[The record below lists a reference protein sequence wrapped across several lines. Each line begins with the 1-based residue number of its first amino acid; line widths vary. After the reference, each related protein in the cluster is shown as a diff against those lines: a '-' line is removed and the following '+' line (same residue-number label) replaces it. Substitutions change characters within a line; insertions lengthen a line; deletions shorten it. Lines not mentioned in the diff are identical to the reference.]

1 MSAFEVAY
9 PRLTAGLFYDRE
21 SKTKTGASGGC
32 RRRSA
37 GCTLGP
43 DFKRPDWATPA
54 SWFWRTEGSGEA
66 AAQLPVA
73 EPIDV
78 DWWRLFHDPEL
89 TGLEKRVAAEN
100 LDVKTAGIRLTES
113 RAQLGV
119 ARASL
124 FPTLNGNASYVREQA
139 SNNGLFALIP
149 SAAGRDGCERRAR
162 ATRRVGYQAA
172 ACSRSI
178 STRAVSM
185 RLMRSICGAVS
196 GGRSNRPPRRPRPPR
211 KQSALCCCPAWPRSR
226 ATTSS
231 FAARRLSSAL
241 PARTFAPRRQSLGLT
256 QQRAAGGVTTDLDV
270 ANASAQ
276 LRTTLAQIPSLEQQ
290 EAQTINALSLLLGQP
305 PNALRAELATAKP
318 VPPVPPRVP
327 VGLPSELARRRPD
340 IRQAEAQLH
349 AATADIGVAEANFY
363 PSLNLTGSVGLQS
376 LQFKN
381 LFNFNSKQYALG
393 PGLTIPIF
401 EGGQLRS
408 TLQLREAQQQEAAV
422 NFQKTVLQAW
432 HDVDNALTAYEA
444 EQTRRDELVRA
455 VAENQR
461 ALDLAQS
468 RYQQGVA
475 DFLTVLVPQTQPAD
489 GSATACRAARR
500 QCPPTLSHF
509 TRRWAAAGRR
519 ICRKSTL
526 RRRTEIWYQT
536 TAADFRRVYR
546 VGLREKSWSIR
557 VEIDR

>member
-1 MSAFEVAY
+1 MIEKAKR
-9 PRLTAGLFYDRE
+9 RLALLAAAATL
-21 SKTKTGASGGC
+21 
-32 RRRSA
+32 A

-43 DFKRPDWATPA
+43 DFKRPDWARPA
-54 SWFWRTEGSGEA
+54 SWFGGPKEA
-66 AAQLPVA
+66 VKRPLSLPVA

-78 DWWRLFHDPEL
+78 DWWRLFRDPQL

-124 FPTLNGNASYVREQA
+124 FPTLNGNASYVRELA

-149 SAAGRDGCERRAR
+149 SAAGGTGANGAQGNSTGGISGSGLQAFDLYQGGFDASYEIDLWGAVRRSVES
-162 ATRRVGYQAA
+162 ATATSQAA
-172 ACSRSI
+172 KEAE
-178 STRAVSM
+178 RAV
-185 RLMRSICGAVS
+185 L
-196 GGRSNRPPRRPRPPR
+196 
-211 KQSALCCCPAWPRSR
+211 
-226 ATTSS
+226 
-231 FAARRLSSAL
+231 LSSLAEV
-241 PARTFAPRRQSLGLT
+241 ARDYIQLRGTQAQLGIARENVRTARQSLGLT

-276 LRTTLAQIPSLEQQ
+276 LHTTLAQIPSLEQQ

-340 IRQAEAQLH
+340 IRQVEAQLH

-363 PSLNLTGSVGLQS
+363 PSFNLTGSVGLQS
-376 LQFKN
+376 LQIKN

-475 DFLTVLVPQTQPAD
+475 DFLTVLVAQTNLLTAQQQLA
-489 GSATACRAARR
+489 SSTATVSSNLVALYKALGGGWETDM
-500 QCPPTLSHF
+500 PEEH
-509 TRRWAAAGRR
+509 
-519 ICRKSTL
+519 I
-526 RRRTEIWYQT
+526 
-536 TAADFRRVYR
+536 TA
-546 VGLREKSWSIR
+546 SN
-557 VEIDR
+557 